1 MYTINTSFCYFVFPI
16 ARKLF
21 LSWIYMKFQ
30 NLGQSFHNF
39 IKQKFNIL
47 ACIIYLYTFKKE
59 VLGYEIIKIC
69 SSGYS
74 FVFLILAAAA
84 VMYVP
89 AALLMLYVFN
99 YSKRMLM
106 VFAVIIAIFVA
117 AVLIMFV
124 IRIFKD
130 IVIVLSTKKQSK
142 FRNKKV
148 PHQFRSRHLFQ

>member
-1 MYTINTSFCYFVFPI
+1 M
-16 ARKLF
+16 
-21 LSWIYMKFQ
+21 
-30 NLGQSFHNF
+30 
-39 IKQKFNIL
+39 
-47 ACIIYLYTFKKE
+47 YTFKKE

-130 IVIVLSTKKQSK
+130 IVIVLSTRKAK
-142 FRNKKV
+142 
-148 PHQFRSRHLFQ
+148 

>member
-1 MYTINTSFCYFVFPI
+1 MRLLRYVLQDIL
-16 ARKLF
+16 LF
-21 LSWIYMKFQ
+21 
-30 NLGQSFHNF
+30 
-39 IKQKFNIL
+39 
-47 ACIIYLYTFKKE
+47 
-59 VLGYEIIKIC
+59 
-69 SSGYS
+69 
-74 FVFLILAAAA
+74 FLILAVAA

-130 IVIVLSTKKQSK
+130 IVIVLSTRKAK
-142 FRNKKV
+142 
-148 PHQFRSRHLFQ
+148 

>member
-1 MYTINTSFCYFVFPI
+1 MRLLRYVLQDIL
-16 ARKLF
+16 LF
-21 LSWIYMKFQ
+21 
-30 NLGQSFHNF
+30 
-39 IKQKFNIL
+39 
-47 ACIIYLYTFKKE
+47 
-59 VLGYEIIKIC
+59 
-69 SSGYS
+69 
-74 FVFLILAAAA
+74 FLILAAAA

-142 FRNKKV
+142 FRNKKGAASV
-148 PHQFRSRHLFQ
+148 QITAPFSVKFYNHYSISLNFGNI

>member
-1 MYTINTSFCYFVFPI
+1 MF
-16 ARKLF
+16 
-21 LSWIYMKFQ
+21 
-30 NLGQSFHNF
+30 
-39 IKQKFNIL
+39 
-47 ACIIYLYTFKKE
+47 
-59 VLGYEIIKIC
+59 
-69 SSGYS
+69 
-74 FVFLILAAAA
+74 FLILATAA

-130 IVIVLSTKKQSK
+130 IVIVLSTRKAK
-142 FRNKKV
+142 
-148 PHQFRSRHLFQ
+148 

>member
-1 MYTINTSFCYFVFPI
+1 MRLLRYVLQDIL
-16 ARKLF
+16 LF
-21 LSWIYMKFQ
+21 
-30 NLGQSFHNF
+30 
-39 IKQKFNIL
+39 
-47 ACIIYLYTFKKE
+47 
-59 VLGYEIIKIC
+59 
-69 SSGYS
+69 
-74 FVFLILAAAA
+74 FLILATVA

-130 IVIVLSTKKQSK
+130 IVIVLSTRKAK
-142 FRNKKV
+142 
-148 PHQFRSRHLFQ
+148 